1 MATNGVFPVDF
12 TTDVGRVR
20 MLVPDTTTDDGTSD
34 TDYLFSDDYIQA
46 ALDLEGGS
54 VKRAAAA
61 LIDVLAND
69 QALLYKSLRTDDL
82 TVNGVAV
89 AQELR
94 QRARSLRGEADR
106 DEAEYFEIVYD
117 DNGFIPEGTP
127 SQWGRG
133 WMWTQWH

>member
-34 TDYLFSDDYIQA
+34 TDYLFSDDYIRA

-127 SQWGRG
+127 PQWGRG